1 MGKWQNGAP
10 VDANGSTTG
19 REGLRTAI
27 RTYIDDARKVLE
39 KDRDY
44 LVEYAKRLSNR
55 DVLEKDMSQLTAEEL
70 DKILA

>member
-10 VDANGSTTG
+10 VDASGSVSG
-19 REGLRTAI
+19 REDLRSAI
-27 RTYIDDARKVLE
+27 RTYVDDARRTLE

-55 DVLEKDMSQLTAEEL
+55 DVLEKDLSQLTVDEL
-70 DKILA
+70 NKILS